1 MILISDSGSTKT
13 DWCLCDSSDKQHFV
27 TSGINPFFVEK
38 EEMIAILQ
46 KELPLPVADVS
57 EIAFYGAGCTPEK
70 QPLVKEALSQYFETD
85 KVEVHSDLLGAARA
99 LCQDEEGI
107 ACILGT
113 GSNSCYYN
121 GENIVEN
128 ISPLGFILGDEG
140 SGAVLGKKL
149 LADVF
154 KNQLSRPLNIE
165 FQYTYRISVAE
176 VINKV
181 YHQPFPNRFLAGFTP
196 FIADNIHFAEMQSLV
211 EDSFSEFI
219 TRNLLQYSKTRELP
233 IHFTGSIAWHFRDNL
248 ENVLRKH
255 QLQIGE
261 IVKSPVDGLVEYHL
275 KDSAKT
281 EQND

>member
-1 MILISDSGSTKT
+1 MFLIADSGSTKT

-38 EEMIAILQ
+38 EEIIAILQ

-57 EIAFYGAGCTPEK
+57 EVAFYGAGCTSEK
-70 QPLVKEALSQYFETD
+70 QPWVKEALSQYFETD
-85 KVEVHSDLLGAARA
+85 KVEVHSDLSGAARA

-113 GSNSCYYN
+113 GSNSCYYD
-121 GENIVEN
+121 GEDIQENIP
-128 ISPLGFILGDEG
+128 PLGFILGDEG

-149 LADVF
+149 LAGLF

-176 VINKV
+176 VIDKV
-181 YHQPFPNRFLAGFTP
+181 YRHPFPNRYLAGFAP
-196 FIADNIHFAEMQSLV
+196 FIASHIHFAEMMQLV

-233 IHFTGSIAWHFRDNL
+233 VHFTGSIAWHFKNNL

-255 QLQIGE
+255 QLQTGK

-275 KDSAKT
+275 KDRTKT